1 MSDKVRSFDIC
12 LSPFYL
18 RLNIIMGYLSNTLFT
33 CRFRAETSP
42 ASQEAAVWLPPV
54 YLQGARLKNAGNG
67 DLGLVGEIRTRII
80 VVAVRH
86 ITFLSPRE

>member
-1 MSDKVRSFDIC
+1 
-12 LSPFYL
+12 
-18 RLNIIMGYLSNTLFT
+18 MGYLSNTLFI
-33 CRFRAETSP
+33 RAKPLP
-42 ASQEAAVWLPPV
+42 ASRRQLVWLPPV

-86 ITFLSPRE
+86 ITFLSPRDSSHASAAPGRFEPSIPNRES